1 MWPHGA
7 LSPGVRRSDP
17 VPQMQLSET
26 LPPPGLR
33 RGSAWEGS
41 SEPGGQEGRPPY
53 LWRLWPARLPPW
65 GSGAPPPRPGP
76 TTSPW
81 KAGESGAGEPGQEGV
96 QPPPQAT
103 RALGPPVGED
113 PAPGREG
120 SELPDSLQSPR
131 GSGGKTSE
139 MAASPPPHPSGEKAF
154 VTPTGSPR
162 AALGERGTGISPAL
176 GGAWHMGP
184 ERDRQQGRA
193 RLVHRAGVGGWG
205 GPRAPA
211 DDPEGP
217 GQLKPRCQGS

>member
-1 MWPHGA
+1 MATWGPEPRGQAVRPSATNAAFRDAAASWFEAGLCMGRVFRTWGA
-7 LSPGVRRSDP
+7 GRAAPLP
-17 VPQMQLSET
+17 VAAVASASAPL
-26 LPPPGLR
+26 GL
-33 RGSAWEGS
+33 
-41 SEPGGQEGRPPY
+41 GR
-53 LWRLWPARLPPW
+53 
-65 GSGAPPPRPGP
+65 PPPRPGP